1 MASKKDIDQTSWKM
15 GVKLFAKAE
24 RPVIILGYGIRS
36 SGADPTPLLKL
47 GIPVL
52 ASWQA
57 ADLVDNEHI
66 CYFGRPGVYG
76 QRVANEV
83 LYNADVIL
91 AVGNRMSPWQIGYS
105 GLRPEQKLIMV
116 DIDRAEVERF
126 PNATWI
132 NEDAGKFI
140 DRMDKR
146 FIWQADD
153 WLETCCRWRSQYPL
167 VEHSDANGFMNSYRI
182 VDRLQKWLRPDEVI
196 VTDVGGMM
204 CPPFQVLRL
213 KPPQRLMTSGGLGE
227 MGMAIPAAIG
237 ASFARNKGEV
247 LCLVGDGGAMLNLQ
261 ELQTIVYHKLPV
273 KIILFENGGYSMI
286 KHTQKNLSLKQTGVG
301 PDSGLSFPNFRWLA
315 HSFGMLACDV
325 SKWDE
330 FDTAMDQL
338 FAAKEPSM
346 VVIHMDPEQKFVPK
360 LEPTIHPDGR
370 IDPAQFNVM
379 SPLL

>member
-1 MASKKDIDQTSWKM
+1 M
-15 GVKLFAKAE
+15 KLLAEAK
-24 RPVIILGYGIRS
+24 RPVIIIGYGIRAA
-36 SGADPTPLLKL
+36 GGDATPLLKL
-47 GIPVL
+47 NIPIL
-52 ASWQA
+52 SSWQA
-57 ADLVDNEHI
+57 ADILDNEHPM
-66 CYFGRPGVYG
+66 YFGRPGVYG
-76 QRVANEV
+76 QRVSNEI
-83 LYNADVIL
+83 LYAADVVL

-105 GLRPEQKLIMV
+105 GLRSEQKLIMV

-132 NEDAGKFI
+132 NEDV
-140 DRMDKR
+140 
-146 FIWQADD
+146 ADFLRKELPLGPLD
-153 WLETCCRWRSQYPL
+153 WLHQCGEWRNKYPL
-167 VEHSDANGFMNSYRI
+167 VEHADANGFMNSYRI
-182 VDRLQKWLRPDEVI
+182 VDSLQKWLRPDEVI

-261 ELQTIVYHKLPV
+261 ELQTIAHHKLPI

-315 HSFGMLACDV
+315 HSFGMLTCDV

-330 FDTAMDQL
+330 FDRAMDQL

-360 LEPTIHPDGR
+360 LEPIIYSDGR
-370 IDPAQFNVM
+370 IDPAQFNIM
-379 SPLL
+379 SPAL

>member
-1 MASKKDIDQTSWKM
+1 
-15 GVKLFAKAE
+15 
-24 RPVIILGYGIRS
+24 
-36 SGADPTPLLKL
+36 
-47 GIPVL
+47 
-52 ASWQA
+52 
-57 ADLVDNEHI
+57 
-66 CYFGRPGVYG
+66 
-76 QRVANEV
+76 
-83 LYNADVIL
+83 
-91 AVGNRMSPWQIGYS
+91 
-105 GLRPEQKLIMV
+105 
-116 DIDRAEVERF
+116 
-126 PNATWI
+126 
-132 NEDAGKFI
+132 
-140 DRMDKR
+140 
-146 FIWQADD
+146 
-153 WLETCCRWRSQYPL
+153 
-167 VEHSDANGFMNSYRI
+167 MNSYRI

>member
-1 MASKKDIDQTSWKM
+1 MNLLAE
-15 GVKLFAKAE
+15 AK
-24 RPVIILGYGIRS
+24 RPVIILGYGIRAAK
-36 SGADPTPLLKL
+36 ADPSQLLAL
-47 GIPVL
+47 GIPIL
-52 ASWQA
+52 SSWQA
-57 ADLVDNEHI
+57 ADLVDNNHPA
-66 CYFGRPGVYG
+66 YFGRPGVYG

-83 LYNADVIL
+83 LYNSDTIL

-132 NEDAGKFI
+132 NEDCREFCNRDFWDSGN
-140 DRMDKR
+140 RPTP
-146 FIWQADD
+146 
-153 WLETCCRWRSQYPL
+153 WLEQCRKWREKYPS
-167 VEHSDANGFMNSYRI
+167 VEHNDANGFMNSYCI

-204 CPPFQVLRL
+204 CPPFQVLKL

-227 MGMAIPAAIG
+227 MGMAIPAAVG

-247 LCLVGDGGAMLNLQ
+247 LCLVGDGGAMLNIQ
-261 ELQTIVYHKLPV
+261 ELQTIVHHKLPI

-315 HSFGMLACDV
+315 HSFGMLTCDI
-325 SKWDE
+325 SKWSE
-330 FDTAMDQL
+330 FDQAMDQL
-338 FAAKEPSM
+338 FDTKEPSM

-360 LEPTIHPDGR
+360 LEPTIHADGS
-370 IDPAQFNVM
+370 IDPAQFNRM
-379 SPLL
+379 SPIL